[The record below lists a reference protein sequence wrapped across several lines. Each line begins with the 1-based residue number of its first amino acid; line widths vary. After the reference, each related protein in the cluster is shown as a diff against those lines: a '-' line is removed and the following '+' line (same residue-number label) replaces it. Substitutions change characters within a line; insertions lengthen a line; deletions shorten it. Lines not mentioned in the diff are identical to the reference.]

1 MATSSTVTA
10 VKAALVDLL
19 TASISDNEVQVV
31 YGRPQDSLV
40 KSQFVHVA
48 DVNYTA
54 NIANIKAGRKAYD
67 EDYTVDVVVAVG
79 VPRGV
84 SQDVE
89 ARAFELLEHLRDL
102 LADDP
107 SLGDVD
113 GLTWAGL
120 ESVDAVT
127 EHQGNVVVTVIVAT
141 VRCRARV
148 D

>member
-10 VKAALVDLL
+10 VKSALVDLL
-19 TASISDNEVQVV
+19 TTAISDTTVQVV

-40 KSQFVHVA
+40 KAEFVHVA
-48 DVNYTA
+48 DVSYSA

-67 EDYTVDVVVAVG
+67 ENYTVDVVIAVG
-79 VPRGV
+79 KPRGT
-84 SQDVE
+84 SEDAE
-89 ARAFELLEHLRDL
+89 TRAFALFEYLRDL

-107 SLGDVD
+107 SLDEVD
-113 GLTWAGL
+113 GLIWAGL

-141 VRCRARV
+141 VRCHARV